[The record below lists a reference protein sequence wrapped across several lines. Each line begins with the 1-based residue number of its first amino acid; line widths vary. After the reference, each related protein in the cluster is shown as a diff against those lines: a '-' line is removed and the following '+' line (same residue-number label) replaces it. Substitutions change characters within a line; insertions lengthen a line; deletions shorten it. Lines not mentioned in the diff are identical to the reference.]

1 MEFII
6 FAVLLIIVI
15 VVWGLSSISQSLA
28 SAKQAQAA
36 IESARASQVAS
47 TGNLVTIL
55 IMALVILVVIA
66 LIGFSLWL
74 FYQIRV
80 KPILSRTGLLSRS
93 SGRKMFGQSN
103 QPELSNPDPLG
114 MLTQMMTF
122 QMYRQLQMDMRQQRY
137 EQPAQLD
144 DDEDNQWLLPM

>member
-36 IESARASQVAS
+36 IESARVAQVAS

-55 IMALVILVVIA
+55 IMALVILIVIA

-74 FYQIRV
+74 FYKMRV
-80 KPILSRTGLLSRS
+80 KPMLSRTALFPGS
-93 SGRKMFGQSN
+93 SGRQMFGQRN
-103 QPELSNPDPLG
+103 QPGFSNPDPLG

-122 QMYRQLQMDMRQQRY
+122 QMYRQLQMDMRQQRH